1 MAPLPKNA
9 QSKVLSR
16 NQLDALNR
24 IGDILMPRNGEHPSF
39 SELGCIQHVDLLVSF
54 APEEDMKDLK
64 GLLDVLYRLPGPL
77 LRLVV
82 WVSQN
87 GHTWPGPFGTL
98 CRKLDI
104 AFRSILLGLYYSGKC
119 SDEYTGKTPL
129 EIMGYETTA
138 IHLDGR
144 VTNTGAR

>member
-1 MAPLPKNA
+1 MRPLPKNA
-9 QSKVLSR
+9 KSNVLDR
-16 NQLDALNR
+16 NHLIALNR
-24 IGDILMPRNGEHPSF
+24 IGDILLPRNGEHPSF
-39 SELGCIQHVDLLVSF
+39 SEVGCIQHVDLLVAY
-54 APEEDMKDLK
+54 APEEDMKDLR
-64 GLLDVLYRLPGPL
+64 GLLAVLRWLPGPL
-77 LRLVV
+77 LRCIV

-87 GHTWPGPFGTL
+87 GHTWPEPLGTL

-119 SDEYTGKTPL
+119 ADEYTGKTPL
-129 EIMGYETTA
+129 EVIGFETSA